1 MGWVIRVHGHRGN
14 RGRNSWRHELG
25 IHGVR
30 AISARNGAA
39 KSSLAIVDAMR
50 ASALVV
56 SPRGVA
62 AGPKAIRQ
70 RIELDSARKS
80 MLAAAHRERGGP
92 FRGIQGSQGAF
103 Q

>member
-14 RGRNSWRHELG
+14 RGRNGWRHELG

-39 KSSLAIVDAMR
+39 KSSLAIVDALR
-50 ASALVV
+50 ATALAV

-70 RIELDSARKS
+70 RIDLDSDRKCI
-80 MLAAAHRERGGP
+80 LAAAHGERGGP
-92 FRGIQGSQGAF
+92 LRGIQGIQGSF
-103 Q
+103 H